1 MFYLWKSN
9 KLNILFQFKLILEIL
24 ILPKIFQNYI
34 SSFLSEKKKKK
45 KTILV
50 EEITK
55 IEDQL
60 IFKSTLFWDHEK
72 I

>member
-1 MFYLWKSN
+1 M
-9 KLNILFQFKLILEIL
+9 

-60 IFKSTLFWDHEK
+60 IFKSTLCWDHEK